1 MKTKKNNKR
10 NHSKNQLP
18 YHISK
23 KDAIKRLEPM
33 ADEVPIMKE
42 VIQEV
47 IQVLKTTD
55 LSNVEID
62 MVWEAATN
70 TLVISKEV
78 YAISFLNFEVMLWI
92 TAELNNHPGCTAK
105 II

>member
-33 ADEVPIMKE
+33 ADEVPIMK
-42 VIQEV
+42 EV

>member
-42 VIQEV
+42 VP
-47 IQVLKTTD
+47 L
-55 LSNVEID
+55 LCR
-62 MVWEAATN
+62 
-70 TLVISKEV
+70 
-78 YAISFLNFEVMLWI
+78 Y
-92 TAELNNHPGCTAK
+92 C
-105 II
+105 